1 VRGSYDPWWRY
12 GAERFGGL
20 EFQESILFC
29 VFVHTCMY
37 DSVLLLS
44 AMLPSIGPKGAFEAY
59 EHTQAF
65 THRFRCLVYE
75 PLCAVDH
82 PHWPHS
88 YCGGSFSGTSSAFP
102 AWV

>member
-1 VRGSYDPWWRY
+1 MLCSRRSVRGSYDPRWRY

-44 AMLPSIGPKGAFEAY
+44 AMLPSIGPKGTFEA
-59 EHTQAF
+59 
-65 THRFRCLVYE
+65 
-75 PLCAVDH
+75 
-82 PHWPHS
+82 
-88 YCGGSFSGTSSAFP
+88 
-102 AWV
+102 